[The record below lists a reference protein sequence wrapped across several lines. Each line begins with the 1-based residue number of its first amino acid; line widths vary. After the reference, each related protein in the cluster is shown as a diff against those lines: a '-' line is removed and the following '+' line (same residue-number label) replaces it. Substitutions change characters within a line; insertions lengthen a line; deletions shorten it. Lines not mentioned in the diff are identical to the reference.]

1 MEFLENNR
9 LKMMNMKSKKLKIF
23 FLFLYLF
30 VNLSYFIPIIASPIY
45 GIKDNSEYQWI
56 LNEETHEGIQ
66 QSRILAHFNLKTNFV
81 QISKT
86 YQKNGSRFQYNL
98 AIDSFNKC
106 IVDLNTRYGRLNYFY
121 TGSGSMYFPRNVIIT
136 ENNNYT
142 LISDYDTGITLYY
155 KSNSEE
161 YILISGE
168 IMITWFIWII
178 LTITI
183 SLSVISILLIYRRFK
198 KPKPVLLYEIN

>member
-1 MEFLENNR
+1 
-9 LKMMNMKSKKLKIF
+9 MMNMKSKKLLIL
-23 FLFLYLF
+23 FLFLYF
-30 VNLSYFIPIIASPIY
+30 FFYLSFFIPTIASTQY

-56 LNEETHEGIQ
+56 LNEETHQGLQ
-66 QSRILAHFNLKTNFV
+66 QSKLLAHFNLKTNKV
-81 QISKT
+81 QISKVF
-86 YQKNGSRFQYNL
+86 QANGSRIQYNL
-98 AIDSFNKC
+98 DIGSFNRC

-121 TGSGSMYFPRNVIIT
+121 TGLGSMYFPRNVIIM
-136 ENNNYT
+136 ENDNFT

-168 IMITWFIWII
+168 ITITWFIWVI

-183 SLSVISILLIYRRFK
+183 SLSVLSFLIIYRRYK
-198 KPKPVLLYEIN
+198 KPKPVLLYDINKK